1 MNNDNILYKH
11 SVYLDVAKNIS
22 KLSKD
27 PNTKVGAVIVA
38 EDGTLVSGGYN
49 GTLQKV
55 DESNI
60 PSGREP
66 SELTLYTHQ
75 YNIKTHEYN
84 NLSEKITL
92 CINKYPYICHA
103 EYNAITF
110 SDRNKLKNSTLYCTH
125 IPCSLCA
132 LKIAQNEIKLVIC
145 PEQNNDTN
153 SIVGKDFDIT
163 LSIFAMKNITLV
175 IGDIQYQPTIENNKL
190 PF

>member
-92 CINKYPYICHA
+92 CINKYPYMCHA

-110 SDRNKLKNSTLYCTH
+110 SDRNKLSKAERFGLPGTL
-125 IPCSLCA
+125 
-132 LKIAQNEIKLVIC
+132 
-145 PEQNNDTN
+145 NNRTFSSAAKTIQKESKERPFDLISKRGQRSGD
-153 SIVGKDFDIT
+153 SIHF
-163 LSIFAMKNITLV
+163 
-175 IGDIQYQPTIENNKL
+175 TIV
-190 PF
+190 